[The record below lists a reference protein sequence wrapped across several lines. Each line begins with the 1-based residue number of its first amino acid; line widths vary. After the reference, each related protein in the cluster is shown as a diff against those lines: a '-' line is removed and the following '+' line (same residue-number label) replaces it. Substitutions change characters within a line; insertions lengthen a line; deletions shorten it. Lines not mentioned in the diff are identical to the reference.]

1 MVSCIPRYPGSALTC
16 ELETFF
22 SGFFAQTKGSKCG
35 NSKLVYD
42 MSESLFCNELGG
54 YEIGGFG
61 HFHGIRF
68 DNPKF
73 SGKSIRQNPL
83 EARTVAWFLV
93 SKAAEHVPLHSA
105 PFEHGLVQSDS
116 EIS

>member
-1 MVSCIPRYPGSALTC
+1 MTLKP
-16 ELETFF
+16 F
-22 SGFFAQTKGSKCG
+22 SVDFSPKVRDRNVATRNLF
-35 NSKLVYD
+35 

-68 DNPKF
+68 CNPEF
-73 SGKSIRQNPL
+73 SRKSIRQNPL